1 MKQKQKEPRSET
13 AENLGLFNG
22 KDTPDLKCGWE
33 FYQSGLAY
41 NNAINLDDTVRVN
54 ENFYIG
60 KQWEGVNS
68 NGLPTP
74 QFNILKRVVGFVV
87 ATITTDNIKV
97 NASALN
103 NVPGEDKL
111 TDPVRVV
118 NEEFDAIV
126 ERNDIPALIRE
137 YARNAAVDGDGC
149 IYTYWDDKAETGQ
162 TATGAICSEI
172 IDNTNVFFGN
182 PNDKNVQSQPW
193 IIIASRIF
201 VRDAKVKAKRN
212 GIESWAD
219 IKPDSEGE
227 SVDSAK
233 AVNGKCTELMLMWK
247 DEGTGE
253 VMAYEFTKDSE
264 TRRPYS
270 LKVKLYPVSWLPWDY
285 VRNSYHG
292 QAMLTGLIPNQ
303 IFINKAWAMSMV
315 SMMKSAFPKVIYD
328 RTKIR
333 AWDNRA
339 GGAIGV
345 AGNVNEV
352 ARTIDGTI
360 ISPQVSQFL
369 QAAVQETEQSLGAT
383 SVALG
388 DTRPDNTSAIIA
400 LQRAASTPTE
410 ITKQALYKS
419 IEELFRIYLE
429 FMGSFYGTRIVDMEP
444 PENVVQ
450 AMQFPVSPVP
460 DKIQVKFDFS
470 ILKKHKILLKL
481 EAGASSYYSEIA
493 AMQTLDNLL
502 MNKHITAAQYLE
514 RVPDGYVP
522 GRRKLLAD
530 LKQAE
535 AAAMGMM
542 QPQGG
547 GPVMGGAAAV
557 GASADIPTGGGYSRL
572 QRAINETGSTEGL
585 V

>member
-1 MKQKQKEPRSET
+1 MKDKKRVEEDSP
-13 AENLGLFNG
+13 LGLFKG
-22 KDTPDLKCGWE
+22 KNTPDLKTAWE
-33 FYQSGLAY
+33 FYRSGLEF
-41 NNAINLDDTVRVN
+41 NNSINLDDTVRVN

-97 NASALN
+97 NATALTN
-103 NVPGEDKL
+103 IPAEDKL

-118 NEEFDAIV
+118 NEDFEAII
-126 ERNDIPALIRE
+126 ERNNVPALIRE
-137 YARNAAVDGDGC
+137 YARNAAVDGSGC
-149 IYTYWDDKAETGQ
+149 IYTFWDPDIETGQ
-162 TATGAICSEI
+162 TAKGGIRSETV
-172 IDNTNVFFGN
+172 DNTNVFFGN
-182 PNDKNVQSQPW
+182 PNDKDVQAQPW
-193 IIIASRIF
+193 IIVSCRIF
-201 VRDAKVKAKRN
+201 VREAQRKAKAN
-212 GIESWAD
+212 GIEGWAS

-227 SVDSAK
+227 YVDQAK
-233 AVNGKCTELMLMWK
+233 AVDGKVTECLLMWR
-247 DEGTGE
+247 DEKSKE
-253 VMAYEFTKDSE
+253 IWAYEFTQNSE

-270 LKVKLYPVSWLPWDY
+270 LKIKLYPISWLPWDF
-285 VRNSYHG
+285 VKNCYHG

-328 RTKIR
+328 CTKIR
-333 AWDNRA
+333 GWDNRA

-345 AGNVNEV
+345 NGSINDV
-352 ARTIDGTI
+352 ARTLDGTI

-419 IEELFRIYLE
+419 VEELFRIYLE
-429 FMGSFYGTRIVDMEP
+429 FMGSFYGERIVDIDP
-444 PENVVQ
+444 PEDLIQ
-450 AMQFPVSPVP
+450 AAQLMGRPVP
-460 DKIQVKFDFS
+460 DKIQTKFDFS
-470 ILKKHKILLKL
+470 LLQKHALLLKL

-493 AMQTLDNLL
+493 SMQTLDNLL
-502 MNKHITAAQYLE
+502 MNGHISPVQYLE

-522 GRRKLLAD
+522 GRRKLLAE
-530 LKQAE
+530 LKQAQVP
-535 AAAMGMM
+535 
-542 QPQGG
+542 QPAPPPMPGG
-547 GPVMGGAAAV
+547 GPVGAEGEAMP
-557 GASADIPTGGGYSRL
+557 IPTGGGYGAL
-572 QRAINETGSTEGL
+572 QRAINETGATEGL
-585 V
+585 I